1 MGWQWQRRESEA
13 SGTCVILNAEKQR
26 INRCG
31 TQKAKEKH
39 KIRGRKVIHYP
50 NWEYPKPREVRQKLL
65 EL

>member
-13 SGTCVILNAEKQR
+13 NGVILNAEKQR
-26 INRCG
+26 TNRCG

-50 NWEYPKPREVRQKLL
+50 NWEYPKAREERLKLL